1 MINFTTVE
9 NNLLK
14 KYKKKV
20 FKQFPKA
27 YLITTNTGKY
37 TIVQDQEDLELI
49 DVLAE
54 FLIKPVNTPLKA
66 WEIAHQASKTI
77 QNLNRTNPL
86 RIEGMNLENKIS
98 RANLR
103 RDKAKAAQ
111 NTRKYID

>member
-1 MINFTTVE
+1 MINFTTAE

-49 DVLAE
+49 DLVY
-54 FLIKPVNTPLKA
+54 F
-66 WEIAHQASKTI
+66 
-77 QNLNRTNPL
+77 
-86 RIEGMNLENKIS
+86 
-98 RANLR
+98 
-103 RDKAKAAQ
+103 
-111 NTRKYID
+111 

>member
-1 MINFTTVE
+1 M
-9 NNLLK
+9 
-14 KYKKKV
+14 
-20 FKQFPKA
+20 PK
-27 YLITTNTGKY
+27 GMF
-37 TIVQDQEDLELI
+37 
-49 DVLAE
+49 E

-98 RANLR
+98 RVNLR